1 MKKNIKILLADDQA
15 LFREGLNTLLSV
27 QEGFEVIA
35 EAGNGEE
42 VLRMAAQTRPDVVL
56 MDMRMPVM
64 NGAIATRRL
73 KESFPDCR
81 VIALTTFDDDEY
93 VFEALR
99 AGAVGYL
106 LKDVSSEKLFE
117 AIRTAARGEYFL
129 HPSITAKVVSEF
141 ARLTPAPKVDAPPLE
156 DPLSSRELEVLAM
169 VATGANNKE
178 IAAALFIAEGTVK
191 NHLTSILAK
200 LQARDRMQ
208 AAIKAKELGIL

>member
-1 MKKNIKILLADDQA
+1 MIKNIRILLADDQA

-27 QEGFEVIA
+27 QPGFEVIG
-35 EAGNGEE
+35 EASNGEE
-42 VLRMAAQTRPDVVL
+42 ALRLATQEQPDVIL

-64 NGAIATRRL
+64 NGATATKRL
-73 KESFPDCR
+73 RELHPGCR

-117 AIRTAARGEYFL
+117 AIRSAARGEYFL
-129 HPSITAKVVSEF
+129 QPSITAKVVSEF
-141 ARLTPAPKVDAPPLE
+141 ARLAPAKRTDHEELDAP
-156 DPLSSRELEVLAM
+156 LSIRELEVLVL

-178 IAAALFIAEGTVK
+178 IAETLIIAEGTVK
-191 NHLTSILAK
+191 NHLTSILSK

-208 AAIKAKELGIL
+208 AVIKAKEMGII